1 MEGALGMKRVIMVVG
16 IVLSVLVAAIAALLL
31 GLQTQYRTDIANF
44 LLKHSTEHPITV
56 EDVEYQAPYQLTLQG
71 ITAGSNSQES
81 EPLYID
87 KVQLWLSPNSFF
99 TAQLELDSLLIS
111 GVQWQTE
118 ELTMLKAQLTHPQIK
133 LHQLAINNL
142 DFSTSEFNAR
152 DVDIQIANPDW
163 ASSQQLLPN
172 GKIQLKAGQIFW
184 QNEALDNFLIDLDL
198 KPQDSTL
205 YGASFDWR
213 GAKVSG
219 QAEQYPSGW
228 SLINVTIDGLH
239 LNRKQVQQLQGADW
253 RIPNFNISHIN
264 SLDILKSDIAWQ
276 EGHLAAFSASF
287 ENIQLPFKIWHQEQ
301 GYFSLQA
308 ESLSLNDEQWIEPNL
323 KLTLQEDQIEIND
336 FYSQWQQ
343 GSIQLNGQVSPRTI
357 NLQELDIR
365 GVKWVTESAEEKAP
379 LNELQPWL
387 KAIDSL
393 SIARLNVERSQRI
406 QLAQQ
411 PYWQVSGL
419 HVEGHGLTL
428 IEQRKWG
435 LWEGELNASA
445 NDASY
450 QSILSAQ
457 PVVEM
462 TSHQGQW
469 KLKRLFAP
477 LKQGYIEAQATV
489 DFNQVSQP
497 WQATISADGVPL
509 SPFIPYLT
517 LPFETSGIGEFEL
530 QASGLAGDDLML
542 RHSATAKIEG
552 SIRNGIINFAAN
564 DTQVSKEP
572 SNEGPSSKSPLPHIV
587 NFEVSDIKADLNRGQ
602 LSLSPLHIIS
612 ATQQGDQP
620 QPVTLTGEISGE
632 LDLVTP
638 QAHSLTL
645 SLTSECYQV
654 SGLVTQAQLIKKKSC
669 Q

>member
-1 MEGALGMKRVIMVVG
+1 MEGALGMKKVIMVVG
-16 IVLSVLVAAIAALLL
+16 IVLSVLVAAVATLLL

-44 LLKHSTEHPITV
+44 LLKHSISHPITV
-56 EDVEYQAPYQLTLQG
+56 EDVDYQAPYELTLQG
-71 ITAGSNSQES
+71 ITSGSIDDES

-87 KVQLWLSPNSFF
+87 KLQLWLNPNSFF

-111 GVQWQTE
+111 GVQWQSE
-118 ELTMLKAQLTHPQIK
+118 ELDLLKTQLTQPKIK

-142 DFSTSEFNAR
+142 DFSTPEFSAR
-152 DVDIQIANPDW
+152 DLDIQIANPDW
-163 ASSQQLLPN
+163 ANSQQLLPN

-198 KPQDSTL
+198 KTHDSTL
-205 YGASFDWR
+205 YGVSFDWR
-213 GAKVSG
+213 GAKISG
-219 QAEQYPSGW
+219 QAEQYPNGW

-239 LNRKQVQQLQGADW
+239 LSQKQTQQLLKSEWQ
-253 RIPNFNISHIN
+253 IPNFNISHIN

-276 EGHLAAFSASF
+276 DGHLAAFSASF
-287 ENIQLPFKIWHQEQ
+287 ENIQLPFRVWQQQQ

-308 ESLSLNDEQWIEPNL
+308 ESLSLQDEQWIEPNL
-323 KLTLQEDQIEIND
+323 KLTLQDDQIEIND

-343 GSIQLNGQVSPRTI
+343 GSVQLNGQIGPRSI
-357 NLQELDIR
+357 KLQELDVR
-365 GVKWVTESAEEKAP
+365 GVKWVTESAEEQEP
-379 LNELQPWL
+379 LRILQPWL
-387 KAIDSL
+387 QGIEFL
-393 SIARLNVERSQRI
+393 SISRLNVERSQRI
-406 QLAQQ
+406 QLANQ

-419 HVEGHGLTL
+419 HIEGQGLTL
-428 IEQRKWG
+428 IEQGKWG
-435 LWEGELNASA
+435 LWEGELSASA

-462 TSHQGQW
+462 SSHQGQW
-469 KLKRLFAP
+469 QLKRLFAP
-477 LKQGYIEAQATV
+477 LKQGYIEAQAIV

-509 SPFIPYLT
+509 SPFIPYLA
-517 LPFETSGIGEFEL
+517 LPFDASGIGEFEL

-542 RHSATAKIEG
+542 RHSATASLEG
-552 SIRNGIINFAAN
+552 SIRNGVINFASNDAKAN
-564 DTQVSKEP
+564 EPLENEAMQSK
-572 SNEGPSSKSPLPHIV
+572 IV
-587 NFEVSDIKADLNRGQ
+587 NFEIADIKADLNRGY
-602 LSLSPLHIIS
+602 LSLPPLHIIG
-612 ATQQGDQP
+612 ATRQDDQP
-620 QPVTLTGEISGE
+620 QPVTLTGEVAGE

-645 SLTSECYQV
+645 TLSSECYEV
-654 SGLVTQAQLIKKKSC
+654 SGLVTQAQLVHKESC